1 MSHKGVCVCVRPE
14 LCRYLLQALFGRF
27 LQSLMVF
34 RMKVGLFVK
43 LLLREA
49 LCDAVCD
56 VVCEVLSEGQLLS
69 LSSII
74 EPELY

>member
-1 MSHKGVCVCVRPE
+1 
-14 LCRYLLQALFGRF
+14 
-27 LQSLMVF
+27 
-34 RMKVGLFVK
+34 MK
-43 LLLREA
+43 EA

-74 EPELY
+74 VGYRARALLITVTKHPGLLHLHPFLVP